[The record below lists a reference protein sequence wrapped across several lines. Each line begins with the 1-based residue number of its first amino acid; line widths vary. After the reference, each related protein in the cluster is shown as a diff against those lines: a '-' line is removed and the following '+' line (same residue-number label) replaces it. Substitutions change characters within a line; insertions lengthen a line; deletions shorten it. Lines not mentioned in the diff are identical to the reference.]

1 MAGRLPVI
9 PMKGLAGKAGTPGEV
24 GSTGSLIGAAVG
36 TAAGIPLGPAG
47 EIVLG
52 LVGNLIGK
60 AFDWGFRKKAKP
72 AEPPPPA
79 PIFKGSVAPYKAAGG
94 SLSDPGGGVK
104 APIGENIRLG
114 AAKNLQSRLF
124 G

>member
-72 AEPPPPA
+72 AEPPPWAVLRWAEPRW
-79 PIFKGSVAPYKAAGG
+79 VAEKI
-94 SLSDPGGGVK
+94 L
-104 APIGENIRLG
+104 R
-114 AAKNLQSRLF
+114 SRTYSRR
-124 G
+124 